1 MITEEQ
7 QEQAALYA
15 LGLLTADEAAAFEAA
30 TAVDPELTSLARE
43 LRETASR
50 TVLALPQVTPSGA
63 LRARVLGLVAAEGKT
78 PVTVR
83 PLPEKAGPLP
93 EKAVLLHPFAWVP
106 WAIAAGLAV
115 FCGVLVSERSD
126 LRRQL
131 AQVMSADPLSQ
142 VAVYSLDPASE
153 KTGAVVSVAWAPSR
167 QSGLLKVNGLPLP
180 GPGKDYQLWAVDAGR
195 KEPIS
200 AGVVKI
206 DEKGHVQVEFK
217 PDAAAQHVSAFA
229 ISVEPEGG
237 SPTKTGPIVFVGG
250 E

>member
-1 MITEEQ
+1 
-7 QEQAALYA
+7 
-15 LGLLTADEAAAFEAA
+15 LTADEAAAFEAA
-30 TAVDPELTSLARE
+30 TAADPELTSLARE

-83 PLPEKAGPLP
+83 PLP

-206 DEKGHVQVEFK
+206 DEKGHAQVEFK
-217 PDAAAQHVSAFA
+217 PDATAQHVSAFA

-237 SPTKTGPIVFVGG
+237 SPTKTGPIVFVGA